1 MMRLFFSIVLGF
13 SIANAAASEST
24 LAEVSRGPAVVESV
38 QLPDPILPESELAKI
53 ESQIESQ
60 IAPAPVAV
68 DAKSEKEIAVQLESP
83 VKAAETSGNFGRA
96 MAALAIFSLIGIG
109 FVIYMRRNAKPGN
122 KNQQTQI
129 KVLTQHWLGP
139 KKQLSIIRVAGE
151 TILIGITDTQ
161 ISHIKTLSLVDEEIP
176 EDVPAS
182 FNGALKN
189 LDVQDNEEDF
199 AISGI
204 KDFVSKKLK
213 GMRTLE

>member
-1 MMRLFFSIVLGF
+1 MILSLILLA
-13 SIANAAASEST
+13 SAYTHAATSEKVSAESKAAPAIEST
-24 LAEVSRGPAVVESV
+24 ELA
-38 QLPDPILPESELAKI
+38 DPILPENELVKLETEL
-53 ESQIESQ
+53 ESQMNPAGDV
-60 IAPAPVAV
+60 APAA
-68 DAKSEKEIAVQLESP
+68 AKAEKEIAVQLEAP
-83 VKAAETSGNFGRA
+83 AKAAESSGNFGRA
-96 MAALAIFSLIGIG
+96 MAALAIFSVLGIG
-109 FVIYMRRNAKPGN
+109 LVVYLRRNAKPGM

-161 ISHIKTLSLVDEEIP
+161 ITHIKTLSLVDEEIP
-176 EDVPAS
+176 EDVPAN
-182 FNGALKN
+182 FNGALKKFE
-189 LDVQDNEEDF
+189 VQDNEDDF